1 MDEDNL
7 SKAIMIGVT
16 TLVGVMTISAIII
29 FFNSSLNIVR
39 NAGTGKNFSNVNR
52 NDIESTLLM
61 SDTGNYIK
69 GTSVINLFSY
79 YEQNVNVTI
88 SVHNIKYL
96 DKNGNIQILDS
107 VVMDSKEMNIRES
120 SYNRALR
127 YIMDNQDFTISVED
141 VDTDL
146 GSKVITIRGV

>member
-16 TLVGVMTISAIII
+16 TLVGVMTVSAIII
-29 FFNSSLNIVR
+29 FFNSSLNIVK
-39 NAGTGKNFSNVNR
+39 NAGSGKNFGNNYR
-52 NDIESTLLM
+52 HDIESTLLM
-61 SDTGNYIK
+61 SNTGNYIK
-69 GTSVINLFSY
+69 GTSVINLFNY
-79 YEQNVNVTI
+79 YEDNVNV
-88 SVHNIKYL
+88 SVNAYNIKYL

>member
-96 DKNGNIQILDS
+96 DKNENIQVLDLIS
-107 VVMDSKEMNIRES
+107 MES
-120 SYNRALR
+120 NDVDVRKNAYNRALR
-127 YIMDNQDFTISVED
+127 YITDNQDFTISVQD
-141 VDTDL
+141 IDIDA

>member
-96 DKNGNIQILDS
+96 DKNGNIQVLDLIS
-107 VVMDSKEMNIRES
+107 MES
-120 SYNRALR
+120 NDVDVRKNAYNRALR
-127 YIMDNQDFTISVED
+127 YIMDNQDFTISVQD
-141 VDTDL
+141 IDIDA

>member
-96 DKNGNIQILDS
+96 DKNGNIQVLNLIS
-107 VVMDSKEMNIRES
+107 MES
-120 SYNRALR
+120 NDVDVRKNAYNRALR
-127 YIMDNQDFTISVED
+127 YIMDNQDFTISVQD
-141 VDTDL
+141 IDIDA

>member
-96 DKNGNIQILDS
+96 DKNGNIQVLELIS
-107 VVMDSKEMNIRES
+107 MES
-120 SYNRALR
+120 NDVDVRKNAYNRALR
-127 YIMDNQDFTISVED
+127 YIMDNQDFTISVQD
-141 VDTDL
+141 IDIDA

>member
-39 NAGTGKNFSNVNR
+39 NVGTGKDFSNVNR

-88 SVHNIKYL
+88 SAHNIKYL
-96 DKNGNIQILDS
+96 DKNGNIQVLDLIS
-107 VVMDSKEMNIRES
+107 MES
-120 SYNRALR
+120 NDVDVRKNAYNRALR
-127 YIMDNQDFTISVED
+127 YIMDNQDFTISVQD
-141 VDTDL
+141 IDIDA

>member
-1 MDEDNL
+1 MDNAQ
-7 SKAIMIGVT
+7 KAIMIGVT

-96 DKNGNIQILDS
+96 DKNENIQVLDLIS
-107 VVMDSKEMNIRES
+107 MES
-120 SYNRALR
+120 NDVDVRKNAYNRALR
-127 YIMDNQDFTISVED
+127 YITDNQDFTISVQD
-141 VDTDL
+141 IDIDA

>member
-39 NAGTGKNFSNVNR
+39 NVGTGKDFSNVNR

-96 DKNGNIQILDS
+96 DKNGNIQVLDLIS
-107 VVMDSKEMNIRES
+107 MES
-120 SYNRALR
+120 NDVDVRKNAYNRALR
-127 YIMDNQDFTISVED
+127 YIMDNQDFTISVQD
-141 VDTDL
+141 IDIDA

>member
-96 DKNGNIQILDS
+96 DKNGNIQVLDLIS
-107 VVMDSKEMNIRES
+107 MESNDVDVRENA
-120 SYNRALR
+120 YNRALR
-127 YIMDNQDFTISVED
+127 YITDNQDFTISVQD
-141 VDTDL
+141 IDIDA